1 MGVLSIES
9 LYYLVS
15 HGRIFFSKY
24 YLRLIFY
31 IFYTFYTF
39 LSFIACIKS
48 PKGQG
53 IRKL

>member
-1 MGVLSIES
+1 MLLGFTWQD
-9 LYYLVS
+9 
-15 HGRIFFSKY
+15 FFSKY

-39 LSFIACIKS
+39 LSIIACIKS

-53 IRKL
+53 IRITHSENH